1 MRVAILDDYLNVA
14 LELGDWSSLHGK
26 AELFV
31 FDKPFASQDEAAEK
45 LANFEII
52 VGMRERTAFSSNLL
66 KRLPNLK
73 LLITTGMRNR
83 SFDMEAATEQGI
95 TICGTDSAGQPTA
108 ELTWAILLGLACQI
122 PAHDR
127 GMKSGQWQTK
137 LNGNVGGKTLGVVG
151 LGKLGSAVA
160 RVGLAFGMKVIA
172 WSQNLTDERAAE
184 VGAIRVEKKTL
195 LSQSDYISIH
205 LILSD
210 RSRGLIGA
218 EELKQMKPS
227 AYLVNTSRG
236 PIVDEDALL
245 EALQNH
251 KIAGAGIDV
260 YSEEPLP
267 VGSPFRTLDNVLLT
281 PHMGYVA
288 TNNIS
293 RMYSDAAE
301 DIAAFLDGNPV
312 RVLNDN

>member
-45 LANFEII
+45 LAKFEII

-245 EALQNH
+245 EALQSH